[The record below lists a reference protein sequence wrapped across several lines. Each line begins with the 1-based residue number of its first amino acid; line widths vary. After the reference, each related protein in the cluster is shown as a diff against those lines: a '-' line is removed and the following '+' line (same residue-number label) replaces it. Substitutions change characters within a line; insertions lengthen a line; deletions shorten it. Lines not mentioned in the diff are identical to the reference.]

1 MYLVTETAILS
12 IRYCLRT
19 RQAFHK
25 IWRTR
30 SMPREC
36 QRPIL
41 RSISAIFMAWRY
53 LIPQSVEKSCANMQI
68 RPIAFTIGLIIHFF
82 IALFYVYTE
91 FGIDSLLIIII
102 INDKFDTLFL
112 LFRQLTV
119 VTYKRCFIFVQLIH

>member
-1 MYLVTETAILS
+1 
-12 IRYCLRT
+12 
-19 RQAFHK
+19 
-25 IWRTR
+25 
-30 SMPREC
+30 
-36 QRPIL
+36 
-41 RSISAIFMAWRY
+41 MAWRY

-91 FGIDSLLIIII
+91 SGIDSLLIIII